1 MKQHESSLT
10 SLVSAFSR
18 AYHAREDQ
26 PIIFNDTVAAQLLT
40 EVEYEAISSNMAQ
53 RLFFFSPE
61 TFESLKGNQQAML
74 QWVSHIQ
81 LSPIPIARA
90 AYTEEVVEN
99 EVMLGATQYVILG
112 AGLDTFAW
120 RHRGLD
126 VAVFEVD
133 HPSTQQFKQQRI
145 KEADLTTPVNVH
157 FVAMDFTKEF
167 SLAPLIVAGFDP
179 HKKTVFSLLGVTYY
193 LTKPLLQQL
202 LNNLFEQVPQGSA
215 IVFDYADEQLF
226 ETKGIYERVAHMVQ
240 LAAASGEPMHC
251 ALSLPELIT
260 MLEESELG
268 LYEHLAPEDIQQR
281 YFAHRTDNLQ
291 AFETIHYVHA
301 VKMHDA

>member
-1 MKQHESSLT
+1 MKQDESSLT

-40 EVEYEAISSNMAQ
+40 EAEYEAISSNMAHG
-53 RLFFFSPE
+53 LFFFSPE

-81 LSPIPIARA
+81 LSPTPIARA

-126 VAVFEVD
+126 VAVFEVGSSID
-133 HPSTQQFKQQRI
+133 
-145 KEADLTTPVNVH
+145 TT
-157 FVAMDFTKEF
+157 
-167 SLAPLIVAGFDP
+167 I
-179 HKKTVFSLLGVTYY
+179 
-193 LTKPLLQQL
+193 
-202 LNNLFEQVPQGSA
+202 
-215 IVFDYADEQLF
+215 
-226 ETKGIYERVAHMVQ
+226 
-240 LAAASGEPMHC
+240 
-251 ALSLPELIT
+251 
-260 MLEESELG
+260 
-268 LYEHLAPEDIQQR
+268 
-281 YFAHRTDNLQ
+281 
-291 AFETIHYVHA
+291 
-301 VKMHDA
+301 

>member
-1 MKQHESSLT
+1 MTLRNFGKRYTIT
-10 SLVSAFSR
+10 SVMAKKIKVVLFA
-18 AYHAREDQ
+18 
-26 PIIFNDTVAAQLLT
+26 PIICGICAKK
-40 EVEYEAISSNMAQ
+40 I
-53 RLFFFSPE
+53 
-61 TFESLKGNQQAML
+61 K
-74 QWVSHIQ
+74 
-81 LSPIPIARA
+81 IASA
-90 AYTEEVVEN
+90 
-99 EVMLGATQYVILG
+99 
-112 AGLDTFAW
+112 
-120 RHRGLD
+120 
-126 VAVFEVD
+126 
-133 HPSTQQFKQQRI
+133 
-145 KEADLTTPVNVH
+145 
-157 FVAMDFTKEF
+157 
-167 SLAPLIVAGFDP
+167 
-179 HKKTVFSLLGVTYY
+179 